1 MVFER
6 EYSKHI
12 IDSQMR
18 KVKFVKR
25 SKVRSKQAGV
35 GVPFVIA
42 YHPNLKMA
50 DFQICFF
57 FKKLVVH
64 F

>member
-1 MVFER
+1 
-6 EYSKHI
+6 
-12 IDSQMR
+12 MR